1 MSNNDKKEVIVKQQ
15 HIKHYSGIIPH
26 PEIVEGYER
35 NCPGATDRILAMT
48 ENQLKSSQEIELS
61 EQNNINECRLT
72 MLKSDIEYNK
82 RGQIFGFILLFTMI
96 IGGFVLVYIGR
107 EVGLKLMQGEQGL
120 LFVLVYIGREVGGYG
135 AIIGSI
141 TIAIASVIWNKQK
154 NKDKN

>member
-1 MSNNDKKEVIVKQQ
+1 
-15 HIKHYSGIIPH
+15 
-26 PEIVEGYER
+26 
-35 NCPGATDRILAMT
+35 
-48 ENQLKSSQEIELS
+48 
-61 EQNNINECRLT
+61 

-107 EVGLKLMQGEQGL
+107 EVG
-120 LFVLVYIGREVGGYG
+120 GYG

-154 NKDKN
+154 NKDKNWERFILSFYFVAVFILTKP